1 MFALLIFLFFVS
13 FWFQH
18 TSLRGWIFIVNE
30 RKRKSGGRLCV
41 FFSCLLFRSFLLKN
55 NIYPSIYKFV
65 APGLKFP
72 IMLSWPV
79 AGLAHFLLSY
89 QSYYMWW
96 YIYGRN
102 IAWDHDWGKDTHTQN
117 MEGVIKSQ
125 LVQTFLACIL
135 YTTWPKR
142 FSDFFEFS
150 FFLGIYQTRG
160 SGWILFSIIPKFL
173 VYIWINRWIFGGDFF
188 RLLCNRIINCFSV
201 WDSFRISGKE

>member
-41 FFSCLLFRSFLLKN
+41 FFSCLLFRSFLFKN
-55 NIYPSIYKFV
+55 NVYPSIYKFV

-102 IAWDHDWGKDTHTQN
+102 IAWDHDWGKDTHTHTHTKYGRRNQVPISTDFS
-117 MEGVIKSQ
+117 GLYIIHYLTKKIFG
-125 LVQTFLACIL
+125 FL
-135 YTTWPKR
+135 
-142 FSDFFEFS
+142 
-150 FFLGIYQTRG
+150 
-160 SGWILFSIIPKFL
+160 
-173 VYIWINRWIFGGDFF
+173 WIFFF
-188 RLLCNRIINCFSV
+188 S
-201 WDSFRISGKE
+201 WYISD